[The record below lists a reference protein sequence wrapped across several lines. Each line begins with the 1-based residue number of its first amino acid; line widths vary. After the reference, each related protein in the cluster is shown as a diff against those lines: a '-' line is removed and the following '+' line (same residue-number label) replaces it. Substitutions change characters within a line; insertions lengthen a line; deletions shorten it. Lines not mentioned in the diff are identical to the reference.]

1 MQEITIPIK
10 SESVVK
16 ELYFTKEN
24 YLSILQSVEEK
35 LDSNDISREEKTS
48 LYGIYNNAFAGLIRS
63 GQLCMR
69 KDGDD
74 TMPVIEIEAKG
85 SRYTIRESTLDA
97 VLGQEAESII
107 HPWKDGSS
115 YNGYIKGAFS
125 KKGNTD
131 PENIYS
137 SKDLDAAV
145 KLAESK
151 KDKTMKEMER
161 NYEKDLASAEKDNA
175 RLEKKLSETD
185 AGLKRALGTI
195 EELKKRNEETI
206 KNAEEHEKEAV
217 RKAIEGIEDN
227 KEELENTKKELEA
240 LHKTS
245 EKNKADYASYREKK
259 EKEEKEREK
268 YTYDPNYDHYY
279 SDILPKVVNT
289 LEFSHTDLLVR
300 EGCIF
305 ISLLASVIALIYV
318 L

>member
-1 MQEITIPIK
+1 MKKKHRNPKASQYDYKKHTGVWNGMPIHEE
-10 SESVVK
+10 SEEYYGIHRDGARVK
-16 ELYFTKEN
+16 
-24 YLSILQSVEEK
+24 I
-35 LDSNDISREEKTS
+35 DIKRMKKIKTS
-48 LYGIYNNAFAGLIRS
+48 GVPEEVLEAASNIPRNTTYFLPKKIHR
-63 GQLCMR
+63 
-69 KDGDD
+69 DD
-74 TMPVIEIEAKG
+74 YVCNQFRDKLTELTRQWGE
-85 SRYTIRESTLDA
+85 
-97 VLGQEAESII
+97 
-107 HPWKDGSS
+107 
-115 YNGYIKGAFS
+115 IKGAFS